1 MTFTAEGASDCPDSH
16 GMHDRWLTRYDSG
29 DVLRPRM
36 AAHTLAER
44 LIEQAPPPAAPR
56 GLGPERPDGL
66 SERALQLCDDVL
78 RVLAHDL
85 RNPLSIVMMGAGVL
99 AARGA
104 EPGDPKC
111 DSIVLAAERME
122 QLIRNVLDL
131 AALTLGRR
139 TLQRGPHAIEVLLQ
153 DVHQQPVFRALE
165 RPALVLELPEAPCRL
180 HVDASLVVQALAGL
194 AFAAAALG
202 PGDLDWRVSQADGWV
217 RLAVRARSMRWEP
230 GFVDLIEQSIRGR
243 DLQVPGTGLSLSL
256 ARVVVEAHGGTVS
269 VEPVSETAGGLVAT
283 LPAAPETG

>member
-1 MTFTAEGASDCPDSH
+1 M
-16 GMHDRWLTRYDSG
+16 
-29 DVLRPRM
+29 
-36 AAHTLAER
+36 
-44 LIEQAPPPAAPR
+44 
-56 GLGPERPDGL
+56 
-66 SERALQLCDDVL
+66 LQLCDDVL

-99 AARGA
+99 AVRGA

-139 TLQRGPHAIEVLLQ
+139 TPQREPHAIEALLQ

-202 PGDLDWRVSQADGWV
+202 PGDLGWRVSRSDGWV

-230 GFVDLIEQSIRGR
+230 GYVDLIEQSIRGR

-256 ARVVVEAHGGTVS
+256 ARAVVEAHGGTVT
-269 VEPVSETAGGLVAT
+269 VEPVSETAGGLVAM
-283 LPAAPETG
+283 LPAAPETV